1 MELVGLVPT
10 PSSGRRGTS
19 SSPSSASSSAYGPGR
34 STHAAAVLRLR
45 PAADTGA
52 RTLPLLTRATVP
64 SRTHSLAQLPQAMAW
79 LPASHAF
86 AGSAMVRLASP
97 FRLAAAGARLLP
109 LRRRR
114 SGFSRHRHQ
123 VNTRCTPA
131 EAEAA
136 GVTRK
141 KEPAPI
147 SKKYLVAA
155 LVLVKVTGRIGAYI
169 CQKFNLQLP
178 MPEDWIGVATTVL
191 LFGKSAYK
199 IVKDAKDVAE
209 LVMYIIK
216 LFTDDSTGPQPATS
230 DKPSTGDE
238 AIPATSEES
247 K

>member
-45 PAADTGA
+45 PAADNGA

-64 SRTHSLAQLPQAMAW
+64 SRTHSLARLPQAMAW

-86 AGSAMVRLASP
+86 AGSAMVRMASP

-114 SGFSRHRHQ
+114 SGFSRHRQQ
-123 VNTRCTPA
+123 VQTRCTPA

-136 GVTRK
+136 GFTRK
-141 KEPAPI
+141 KQPAPI
-147 SKKYLVAA
+147 SKGGLTCGSGFGQSYRENWCIHLPEVKPAA
-155 LVLVKVTGRIGAYI
+155 ADARGLDRRGHYCPALRQVCIQDCQRCQRHCGIGDVHH
-169 CQKFNLQLP
+169 Q
-178 MPEDWIGVATTVL
+178 TVH
-191 LFGKSAYK
+191 G
-199 IVKDAKDVAE
+199 
-209 LVMYIIK
+209 
-216 LFTDDSTGPQPATS
+216 
-230 DKPSTGDE
+230 
-238 AIPATSEES
+238 
-247 K
+247 